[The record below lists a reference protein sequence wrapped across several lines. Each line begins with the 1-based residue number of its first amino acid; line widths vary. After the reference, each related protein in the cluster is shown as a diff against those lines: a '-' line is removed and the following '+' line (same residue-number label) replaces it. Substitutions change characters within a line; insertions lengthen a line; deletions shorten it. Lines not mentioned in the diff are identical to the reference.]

1 MEHNLENSTVV
12 EHPPE
17 SPYPPPPHFD
27 AEMIAAAQPV
37 EPLAARQEITGLN
50 RLWRRFPKGR
60 PGLVTALLIAVF
72 SAALGGMILGLH
84 DGVAEP
90 RANASP
96 AGPNGLNQTGDEAP
110 QTGDEAPKP
119 PAPAP
124 SVKISNSIIRNSKR
138 ALSVPPVTVDPA
150 SADKEPVARKVSEL
164 VLRWE
169 KEDRKDRRKAERHR
183 PKDNND
189 DH

>member
-17 SPYPPPPHFD
+17 SPYPPPAHFD
-27 AEMIAAAQPV
+27 AERIAAAQPV

-60 PGLVTALLIAVF
+60 PGLVTALLIALF

-96 AGPNGLNQTGDEAP
+96 AGPIVVD

-119 PAPAP
+119 PAPAR
-124 SVKISNSIIRNSKR
+124 SVKINNPIPPDSKR